1 MTYTIPRYPV
11 HLIDFVS
18 VKGRRVTIRPML
30 PQDFRLQ
37 REFFRSLSAGARY
50 SRFMAAFNELPDAV
64 AERLGKIDYRSHV
77 ALLAEVFDG
86 SNETMVGEARYVVDE
101 HDSTACEFAIAV
113 ADNWQR
119 CGIGRA
125 LLAQLEREA
134 AAWGI
139 RRMRA
144 DTLYDNK
151 AMRGLAAKSG
161 YAVRANPEDARLV
174 KLEKEVS
181 ALTALPSEQ
190 QFAA

>member
-1 MTYTIPRYPV
+1 
-11 HLIDFVS
+11 
-18 VKGRRVTIRPML
+18 
-30 PQDFRLQ
+30 
-37 REFFRSLSAGARY
+37 
-50 SRFMAAFNELPDAV
+50 
-64 AERLGKIDYRSHV
+64 
-77 ALLAEVFDG
+77 
-86 SNETMVGEARYVVDE
+86 
-101 HDSTACEFAIAV
+101 
-113 ADNWQR
+113 
-119 CGIGRA
+119 

-151 AMRGLAAKSG
+151 AMRGLAAESG

-174 KLEKEVS
+174 KLEKELS